1 MENIANIQVIQNI
14 VYIISSVMFILGI
27 KMLGK
32 EATAVKGN
40 YLSALA
46 MFSAV
51 GITCLSLDIDIKIIL
66 AGVLLGGLI
75 GSLIAIK
82 VKMTAIPE
90 MVALFN
96 GFGGLAT
103 FLIAWSQFNE
113 PSNSMFQHIL
123 IMLTIYIGGITFSGS
138 LIAYGKLSEKLKL
151 GKGSMITNI
160 FISFFYLSMPALI
173 YVGAE
178 PYLSGFIPQ
187 IPSYFAIFLV
197 LTLVA
202 GIGFVM
208 PIGGGDMPV
217 VISLLN
223 SLSGIAAAFAGLLL
237 LNNVLIVAGSLVGA
251 SGLILTIIMA
261 KAMNRT
267 ITNILFVGYASASQ
281 ANSSEEQ
288 GEVKPITPDDA
299 YLILENA
306 SSVLVVP
313 GYGMA
318 VAQAQ
323 HVVREMGELLEEN
336 GTEVKYGIHPVAGRM
351 PGHMN
356 VLLAEANVSY
366 DLLAEPDDVNPSM
379 DTIDVAIV
387 IGANDVVNPSATE
400 EEGSP
405 IYGMPIIE
413 VHNAKTV
420 FVLKRSM
427 SSGFAG
433 VQNPLFFKENTRMLF
448 GDAKALFHDVIVTLG
463 MFSLFSLEI
472 NLSIIAAVLT
482 IVGYSMNDTVVIF
495 DRVRENLRKYSD
507 IKIYELTNIS
517 INETLSRTLLTSI
530 TTLLALLAIYFFGG
544 EILRGFSFAM
554 ILGVIFGTYS
564 SIYIA
569 NTVLVRLNVTQKTV
583 LREENKD

>member
-1 MENIANIQVIQNI
+1 MNMLIDITIFQNL
-14 VYIISSVMFILGI
+14 VYIVSSVLFILGI

-32 EATAVKGN
+32 ESTAVRGN
-40 YLSALA
+40 ILSSVAMLLA
-46 MFSAV
+46 VSV
-51 GITCLSLDIDIKIIL
+51 TLIDVDIGITIIISAIIL
-66 AGVLLGGLI
+66 GALI
-75 GSLIAIK
+75 GSVIALK

-96 GFGGLAT
+96 GFGGMAS
-103 FLIAWSQFNE
+103 FLIAWSQFTDTQPALLQNL
-113 PSNSMFQHIL
+113 L
-123 IMLTIYIGGITFSGS
+123 IMITIYIGGITFSGS
-138 LIAYGKLSEKLKL
+138 IVAYGKLSEKINLE
-151 GKGSMITNI
+151 KGSLVTNI
-160 FISFFYLSMPALI
+160 LVTFFYLSIPALLI
-173 YVGAE
+173 MMFA
-178 PYLSGFIPQ
+178 PALSIDSNFI
-187 IPSYFAIFLV
+187 FFGFLV
-197 LTLVA
+197 LTVLA
-202 GIGFVM
+202 GLGFVM

-267 ITNILFVGYASASQ
+267 IGNILFVGYASAS
-281 ANSSEEQ
+281 SSKSDGEQ
-288 GEVKPITPDDA
+288 GEVKPITAEDA

-323 HVVREMGELLEEN
+323 HVVRELGELLEEN

-366 DLLAEPDDVNPSM
+366 DLLVEPDDVNPTM
-379 DTIDVAIV
+379 DTFDVAVV

-400 EEGSP
+400 EPGSP

-448 GDAKALFHDVIVTLG
+448 GDAK
-463 MFSLFSLEI
+463 E
-472 NLSIIAAVLT
+472 SI
-482 IVGYSMNDTVVIF
+482 GTVVSEF
-495 DRVRENLRKYSD
+495 
-507 IKIYELTNIS
+507 
-517 INETLSRTLLTSI
+517 
-530 TTLLALLAIYFFGG
+530 
-544 EILRGFSFAM
+544 
-554 ILGVIFGTYS
+554 
-564 SIYIA
+564 
-569 NTVLVRLNVTQKTV
+569 
-583 LREENKD
+583 KD

>member
-51 GITCLSLDIDIKIIL
+51 GITCLSLDIDLKIIL

-113 PSNSMFQHIL
+113 PSDTVFQHVL

-173 YVGAE
+173 YVVAE
-178 PYLSGFIPQ
+178 PSLSGLIPQ
-187 IPSYFAIFLV
+187 VPSYFSIFLV

-267 ITNILFVGYASASQ
+267 ITNILFVGYASVSQ
-281 ANSSEEQ
+281 ASSSEEQ
-288 GEVKPITPDDA
+288 GEVKPITSDDA

-323 HVVREMGELLEEN
+323 HVVRELGELLEEN

-433 VQNPLFFKENTRMLF
+433 VQNPLFFRENTRMLF
-448 GDAKALFHDVIVTLG
+448 GDAKESIGQIVAE
-463 MFSLFSLEI
+463 F
-472 NLSIIAAVLT
+472 
-482 IVGYSMNDTVVIF
+482 
-495 DRVRENLRKYSD
+495 
-507 IKIYELTNIS
+507 
-517 INETLSRTLLTSI
+517 
-530 TTLLALLAIYFFGG
+530 
-544 EILRGFSFAM
+544 
-554 ILGVIFGTYS
+554 
-564 SIYIA
+564 
-569 NTVLVRLNVTQKTV
+569 
-583 LREENKD
+583 KD

>member
-51 GITCLSLDIDIKIIL
+51 GITCLSLEIDIKIIL

-113 PSNSMFQHIL
+113 PGNSIYQHVL

-173 YVGAE
+173 YVVAE
-178 PYLSGFIPQ
+178 PSLSGLIPQ
-187 IPSYFAIFLV
+187 VSSYFSIFLV

-267 ITNILFVGYASASQ
+267 ITNILFVGYASSSQ
-281 ANSSEEQ
+281 TGSSEEQ
-288 GEVKPITPDDA
+288 GEVKPITSDDA

-366 DLLAEPDDVNPSM
+366 DLLAEPEDVNPSM

-433 VQNPLFFKENTRMLF
+433 VQNPLFFRENTRMLF
-448 GDAKALFHDVIVTLG
+448 GDAKESIGQIVAE
-463 MFSLFSLEI
+463 F
-472 NLSIIAAVLT
+472 
-482 IVGYSMNDTVVIF
+482 
-495 DRVRENLRKYSD
+495 
-507 IKIYELTNIS
+507 
-517 INETLSRTLLTSI
+517 
-530 TTLLALLAIYFFGG
+530 
-544 EILRGFSFAM
+544 
-554 ILGVIFGTYS
+554 
-564 SIYIA
+564 
-569 NTVLVRLNVTQKTV
+569 
-583 LREENKD
+583 KD

>member
-1 MENIANIQVIQNI
+1 MENFANIQVIQNMI
-14 VYIISSVMFILGI
+14 YIISSVMFILGI

-51 GITCLSLDIDIKIIL
+51 AVTCLSLNIDLKIIL
-66 AGVLLGGLI
+66 AGILLGALI
-75 GSLIAIK
+75 GSVIAIK

-113 PSNSMFQHIL
+113 PDNSVFQHVL
-123 IMLTIYIGGITFSGS
+123 VMLTIYIGGITFSGS

-151 GKGSMITNI
+151 GKGSIITNV

-173 YVGAE
+173 YVLVE
-178 PYLSGFIPQ
+178 PSLSEFIPQ
-187 IPSYFAIFLV
+187 IPSYFSIFLV
-197 LTLVA
+197 LTLMA

-267 ITNILFVGYASASQ
+267 ITNILFVGYASSSQ
-281 ANSSEEQ
+281 VASSEEQ
-288 GEVKPITPDDA
+288 GEVKPITSDDA

-366 DLLAEPDDVNPSM
+366 DLLAEPEDVNPSM

-433 VQNPLFFKENTRMLF
+433 VQNPLFFRENTRMLF
-448 GDAKALFHDVIVTLG
+448 GDAKESIGQIVAE
-463 MFSLFSLEI
+463 F
-472 NLSIIAAVLT
+472 
-482 IVGYSMNDTVVIF
+482 
-495 DRVRENLRKYSD
+495 
-507 IKIYELTNIS
+507 
-517 INETLSRTLLTSI
+517 
-530 TTLLALLAIYFFGG
+530 
-544 EILRGFSFAM
+544 
-554 ILGVIFGTYS
+554 
-564 SIYIA
+564 
-569 NTVLVRLNVTQKTV
+569 
-583 LREENKD
+583 KD

>member
-27 KMLGK
+27 KMLGR

-46 MFSAV
+46 MFCAV
-51 GITCLSLDIDIKIIL
+51 GITCLSLEIDIKIIL

-113 PSNSMFQHIL
+113 PGNSIYQHVL

-173 YVGAE
+173 YVVAE
-178 PYLSGFIPQ
+178 PSLSGLIPQ
-187 IPSYFAIFLV
+187 VPSYFSIFLV

-267 ITNILFVGYASASQ
+267 ITNILFVGYASSSQ
-281 ANSSEEQ
+281 TGSSEEQ
-288 GEVKPITPDDA
+288 GEVKPITSDDA

-366 DLLAEPDDVNPSM
+366 DLLAEPEDVNPSM

-433 VQNPLFFKENTRMLF
+433 VQNPLFFRENTRMLF
-448 GDAKALFHDVIVTLG
+448 GDAKESIGQIVAE
-463 MFSLFSLEI
+463 F
-472 NLSIIAAVLT
+472 
-482 IVGYSMNDTVVIF
+482 
-495 DRVRENLRKYSD
+495 
-507 IKIYELTNIS
+507 
-517 INETLSRTLLTSI
+517 
-530 TTLLALLAIYFFGG
+530 
-544 EILRGFSFAM
+544 
-554 ILGVIFGTYS
+554 
-564 SIYIA
+564 
-569 NTVLVRLNVTQKTV
+569 
-583 LREENKD
+583 KD